1 LNLNDRY
8 VIETT
13 RELVNPTKDRRN
25 KRDWNKLPTIP
36 AGSRFIVH
44 VVSLAW
50 MIGCKTVAGT
60 ATRDDDEMPSRED
73 FRQRYAFELTSSELA
88 KLILA
93 NAKVVKPKSDS
104 VKELAEVNHCDYGSD
119 EILRILVKLGRVKP
133 EDFAAVAKA
142 VDADENF

>member
-1 LNLNDRY
+1 MNLNDRY

-13 RELVNPTKDRRN
+13 RELVNPTKDERN

-50 MIGCKTVAGT
+50 MIDGKTVART
-60 ATRDDDEMPSRED
+60 ATREADETPSRED
-73 FRQRYAFELTSSELA
+73 SRQRYAFELINTALA

-93 NAKVVKPKSDS
+93 NAKCVKPETVEEIS
-104 VKELAEVNHCDYGSD
+104 EVSNCDYGGD
-119 EILRILVKLGRVKP
+119 EILRILIRLGRVKP

-142 VDADENF
+142 VKADKDF